1 MEDYKKTGE
10 DKNYE
15 YYRGDSEVDSDDGD
29 DETYLKILNK
39 RNEFNVKIL
48 NKDVKLS
55 KRSLTKIMILSSSEP
70 EEQVLFSLYK
80 TIPKNSKE
88 NLKLKEE
95 NKQIQNNEIILNE
108 DNNNKINIISNDP
121 LSTPLGSSNNNTQS
135 ILIQT
140 NNVINIP
147 NNNNEIDTNTD
158 NEELAFRNN
167 NLDNVVVAG
176 LPPEALKTKWFY
188 LLLALV
194 GICYIIIFLI
204 GIFNK
209 EVGLSLNI
217 FSLFLIGIV
226 IFFTGSFGFVKINK
240 RIYDNIPL
248 FILTFV
254 SMFAGIV
261 GAILVKINETTE
273 RYFLICLIF
282 GIISAVF
289 SLICILWMNKLRK
302 NILIN
307 KSKKL
312 ERLM

>member
-147 NNNNEIDTNTD
+147 NNNEIDTNTD

-167 NLDNVVVAG
+167 NLDNVVVVG

>member
-121 LSTPLGSSNNNTQS
+121 LSTPLGSSNNTQS

-147 NNNNEIDTNTD
+147 NNNEIDTNTD

-167 NLDNVVVAG
+167 NLDNVVVVG

>member
-95 NKQIQNNEIILNE
+95 NKQINNNEIILNE
-108 DNNNKINIISNDP
+108 DNNNKINTISNDP
-121 LSTPLGSSNNNTQS
+121 LSTPLGISNNNTQS

-167 NLDNVVVAG
+167 NLDNVVVVG